1 MNQIFAKNMGNSFV
15 LDDWSQHCNMY

>member
-15 LDDWSQHCNMY
+15 LDDWSQHCNLY